1 MKKRILPLLSASLL
15 LVALSSCSLFQKNVK
30 TDTSLPSDRTTV
42 DNGNV
47 RKPYRSQA
55 LERGEIAGDWLI
67 ETVGG
72 QTVSGQDTPFLKF
85 DPATRMVYGNNGCNT
100 INANYANNAKDSTL
114 TFDNMITTMRL
125 CADQTPS
132 EMVINEAIAATAYYN
147 WTLKDSRYTLRFYNA
162 DHKPLMTLARQD
174 FDFLNGS
181 WRVAQIEGVNVKN
194 EDMNLVLDIDEMK
207 IHGNTGCNVLNGSIV
222 TDMAVQGAISFQD
235 LATTRMM
242 CPDINEETTLLVA
255 LEAAASVRPVDAN
268 TVELLNMH
276 GGVVL
281 KLVRI

>member
-42 DNGNV
+42 DNGSV

-72 QTVSGQDTPFLKF
+72 QSVSGQDTPFLKF